1 VRRSAPRGL
10 LFPFVL
16 LVAAAPLAGQQT
28 LTVFAAASL
37 TEAFSALGARFEAEH
52 PGTAVRFNFAGSQ
65 ILVTQIEQ
73 GARADVFASADQRW
87 MRYAA
92 DRGLLVGGAAVFA
105 RNRLVVLIPRS
116 NPGRVQ
122 RLQDLGRPGVKVVLA
137 GRQVPAGGYSREALR
152 RLGEAPGFPADFD
165 VRVQA
170 NLVSEEEN
178 VRAVAAKVQLAEA
191 DAGIVYRTD
200 VTRDVASRVLQLEIP
215 EPYGPI
221 AEYPVAAVVD
231 GQVELART
239 FIDLV
244 LSPSGQAVLAER
256 GFMAAGGTT
265 PR

>member
-1 VRRSAPRGL
+1 
-10 LFPFVL
+10 
-16 LVAAAPLAGQQT
+16 
-28 LTVFAAASL
+28 
-37 TEAFSALGARFEAEH
+37 
-52 PGTAVRFNFAGSQ
+52 
-65 ILVTQIEQ
+65 
-73 GARADVFASADQRW
+73 
-87 MRYAA
+87 
-92 DRGLLVGGAAVFA
+92 
-105 RNRLVVLIPRS
+105 
-116 NPGRVQ
+116 
-122 RLQDLGRPGVKVVLA
+122 
-137 GRQVPAGGYSREALR
+137 
-152 RLGEAPGFPADFD
+152 
-165 VRVQA
+165 VQA

-200 VTRDVASRVLQLEIP
+200 VTRDVASGVLQLEIP